1 MLYFIQILTCLL
13 AYIDYKYNLNT
24 VLLFSVNYLTLF
36 SHILFIFYIIPY
48 IIPYRVINTI

>member
-1 MLYFIQILTCLL
+1 MLYFIQILTCIL
-13 AYIDYKYNLNT
+13 AYIDYKYSLNT

-36 SHILFIFYIIPY
+36 SYILFIFYIIPY